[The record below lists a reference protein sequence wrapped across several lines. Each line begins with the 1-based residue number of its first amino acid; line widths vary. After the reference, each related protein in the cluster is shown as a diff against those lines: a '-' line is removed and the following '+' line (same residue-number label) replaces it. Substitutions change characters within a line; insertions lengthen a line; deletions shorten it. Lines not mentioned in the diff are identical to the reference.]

1 MNMVDVFSD
10 DYRDQGLGGYGDVN
24 MNDSLQVDHLS
35 GNDHELTDA
44 ELFPGKKTNAYLLP

>member
-1 MNMVDVFSD
+1 MVDVFSD